1 MFFMTHSEENYIKAI
16 FHLASGGIEVIST
29 NALAE
34 KMETKPSSVTD
45 MMRRLS
51 EKGLVHYKKYQ
62 GASLTSLGTKT
73 ALSIIRKH
81 RLWEVF
87 LVEKLGFTWDEVHE
101 IAEQLEH
108 IKSEKLID
116 KLDELLN
123 FPRFDPHGDP
133 IPDKNGEFLELDNQ
147 LLSQLPIGSEAL
159 CVGVK
164 DSSAVFL
171 RFLDK
176 NSIALGNK
184 MKLLEKEEFDNSLRI
199 LIDERELQISQQIA
213 SNLYVKKIEL

>member
-1 MFFMTHSEENYIKAI
+1 MTHSEENYIKAI
-16 FHLASGGIEVIST
+16 FHLGLEGVGVIST

-34 KMETKPSSVTD
+34 RMETKPSSVTD

-51 EKGLVHYKKYQ
+51 EKGLVNYKKYQ
-62 GASLTSLGTKT
+62 GVSLTDLGTKM

-87 LVEKLGFTWDEVHE
+87 LVEKLDFNWDEVHE

-108 IKSEKLID
+108 IESEKLID

-123 FPRFDPHGDP
+123 YPKFDPHGDP
-133 IPDKNGEFLELDNQ
+133 IPGKNGEFLERDNL
-147 LLSQLPIGSEAL
+147 LLSQLSIGSTGI

-176 NSIALGNK
+176 NKIALGNEIK
-184 MKLLEKEEFDNSLRI
+184 ILDKEEFDNSLHI
-199 LIDERELQISQQIA
+199 LVDQRELHLSQQIA
-213 SNLYVKKIEL
+213 NNLYVKKI

>member
-16 FHLASGGIEVIST
+16 FHLASTGIEVIST

-51 EKGLVHYKKYQ
+51 KKGLVHYKKYQ
-62 GASLTSLGTKT
+62 GVSLTTLGTKT

-116 KLDELLN
+116 KLDELLD
-123 FPRFDPHGDP
+123 FPKFDPHGDP
-133 IPDKNGEFLELDNQ
+133 IPGKNGEFMEHDNQ
-147 LLSQLPIGSEAL
+147 LLSQLSIGSVVL

-176 NSIALGNK
+176 NRIALGNK

-199 LIDERELQISQQIA
+199 LIDKRELQISQQIA

>member
-1 MFFMTHSEENYIKAI
+1 MTHSEENYIKAI
-16 FHLASGGIEVIST
+16 FHLGLEGVGVIST

-34 KMETKPSSVTD
+34 RMETKPSSVTD

-51 EKGLVHYKKYQ
+51 EKGLVNYKKYQ
-62 GASLTSLGTKT
+62 GVSLTDPGTKM

-87 LVEKLGFTWDEVHE
+87 LVEKLDFNWDEVHE

-108 IKSEKLID
+108 IESEKLID
-116 KLDELLN
+116 KLDELLS
-123 FPRFDPHGDP
+123 FPKFDPHGDP
-133 IPDKNGEFLELDNQ
+133 IPGKNGEFLERDNL
-147 LLSQLPIGSEAL
+147 LLSQLPIGSTGI

-176 NSIALGNK
+176 NKIALGNEIK
-184 MKLLEKEEFDNSLRI
+184 ILEKEEFDNSLRI
-199 LIDERELQISQQIA
+199 LVDQRELHLSQQIA
-213 SNLYVKKIEL
+213 TNLYVKKV

>member
-16 FHLASGGIEVIST
+16 FHLASTGIEVIST

-62 GASLTSLGTKT
+62 GVSLTTLGTKS

-87 LVEKLGFTWDEVHE
+87 LVEELGFTWDEVHE

-116 KLDELLN
+116 KLDELLD
-123 FPRFDPHGDP
+123 FPKFDPHGDP
-133 IPDKNGEFLELDNQ
+133 IPGKNGEFMEHDNQ
-147 LLSQLPIGSEAL
+147 LLSQLPIGSVAL

-176 NSIALGNK
+176 NSIALGNR
-184 MKLLEKEEFDNSLRI
+184 MKILEKEEFDNSLRI
-199 LIDERELQISQQIA
+199 LVDEEELQISQQIA

>member
-1 MFFMTHSEENYIKAI
+1 MFLMTHSEENYIKAI
-16 FHLASGGIEVIST
+16 FHLASGPIEVIST
-29 NALAE
+29 NAIAE

-62 GASLTSLGTKT
+62 GVSLTPLGTKT

-116 KLDELLN
+116 KLDELLD
-123 FPRFDPHGDP
+123 FPKFDPHGDP
-133 IPDKNGEFLELDNQ
+133 IPDKNGEFMEHDNQ
-147 LLSQLPIGSEAL
+147 LLGQLPIGSGAL

-176 NSIALGNK
+176 NNIALGNK
-184 MKLLEKEEFDNSLRI
+184 MKILEKEEFDNSVRI
-199 LIDERELQISQQIA
+199 LINERELHISQQIA

>member
-1 MFFMTHSEENYIKAI
+1 MTHSEENYIKAI
-16 FHLASGGIEVIST
+16 FHLASTGIEVIST

-62 GASLTSLGTKT
+62 GVSLTPLGTMT
-73 ALSIIRKH
+73 ALSVIRKH

-123 FPRFDPHGDP
+123 FPKFDPHGDP
-133 IPDKNGEFLELDNQ
+133 IPGKNGELMEHDNQ
-147 LLSQLPIGSEAL
+147 LLSQLPIGSVAL

-164 DSSAVFL
+164 DSSTVFL

-176 NSIALGNK
+176 NRIALGNK
-184 MKLLEKEEFDNSLRI
+184 MKILEKEEFDNSLRI
-199 LIDERELQISQQIA
+199 LIDEKELHISQQIA

>member
-1 MFFMTHSEENYIKAI
+1 MTHSEENYIKAI
-16 FHLASGGIEVIST
+16 FHLGFEGLEVIST

-34 KMETKPSSVTD
+34 RMETKPSSVTD
-45 MMRRLS
+45 MLKRLS

-62 GASLTSLGTKT
+62 GASLTDLGIKT
-73 ALSIIRKH
+73 ALSIVRKH

-87 LVEKLGFTWDEVHE
+87 LVEKLDFNWDEVHE

-123 FPRFDPHGDP
+123 YPKLDPHGDP
-133 IPDKNGEFLELDNQ
+133 IPDKNGELMEAHKQ
-147 LLSQLPIGSEAL
+147 LLSQMPINTSGI

-164 DSSAVFL
+164 DSSAAFL

-176 NSIALGNK
+176 NNIALGNK
-184 MKLLEKEEFDNSLRI
+184 IKIVEKEEFDNSVRV
-199 LIDERELQISQQIA
+199 LIDHRQLHLSQQIA
-213 SNLYVKKIEL
+213 ANLYIKKINM